1 VAEDIKSLKPAFHR
15 VVGDPD
21 SDFHGFVV
29 IDSLVSGRGTGGVRC
44 TETVNLDEVAR
55 LAREMTFKFAFFHL
69 PSGGAKAGLV
79 APPGMSPE
87 GRLNHFH
94 KFGEAIGDLIREGKY
109 IGGLDMGTG
118 PADIEAVMSGAGVP
132 IHLDSSDSEIDS
144 NYFTALT
151 VFTTAQALLEAR
163 GQHLQNTPVLL
174 EGLGKVGGH
183 LIRLLRD
190 AGAKVVGVSTLA
202 GAIYNDKGFDVD
214 DVLQARSESGDEFV
228 TDFPGCDHLPS
239 TELFLK
245 TGDLI
250 IPGGGADSLNEHN
263 VSQIKARWVVPIAN
277 ICANLE
283 VEGRLYER
291 GIEFVPGFVSN
302 SGGVF
307 CWYLGRLTRD
317 AREMIIRDRFR
328 ARIGRLVQAAH
339 KSGRSIPDT
348 AREIAHCNLAAAQS
362 LERGEPAAR
371 LVSLGHKLS
380 PKRVG
385 YAIGSKLFGRN
396 WGRTSN
402 LIVRSYFDAR
412 YFS

>member
-1 VAEDIKSLKPAFHR
+1 VAEDIRSLKPAFHR
-15 VVGDPD
+15 VAGDPD

-29 IDSLVSGRGTGGVRC
+29 IDSFVSGRGTGGVRC
-44 TETVNLDEVAR
+44 TEAVNLDEVAR
-55 LAREMTFKFAFFHL
+55 LAREMTFKFAFLHL

-79 APPGMSPE
+79 APPGISPE
-87 GRLNHFH
+87 ERLNHFH
-94 KFGEAIGDLIREGKY
+94 RFGEAIGDLIREGKY
-109 IGGLDMGTG
+109 VGGQDLGTS
-118 PADIEAVMSGAGVP
+118 PADIEAIMSGAGVP
-132 IHLDSSDSEIDS
+132 VHPDSSESEIDS

-163 GQHLQNTPVLL
+163 GQHLQNTSVLL

-202 GAIYNDKGFDVD
+202 GAIYNEKGFDVD

-228 TDFPGCDHLPS
+228 TDFRHCEHLPS

-245 TGDLI
+245 PADLL
-250 IPGGGADSLNEHN
+250 IPGGGADSLNEQN
-263 VSQIKARWVVPIAN
+263 VGRINARWIVPIAN
-277 ICANLE
+277 ICASSE
-283 VEGRLYER
+283 VEGKMYRS
-291 GIEFVPGFVSN
+291 GIDFVPGFVSN

-317 AREMIIRDRFR
+317 AREGIIRDRFK
-328 ARIGRLVQAAH
+328 ARIGRLVQAAD

-348 AREIAHCNLAAAQS
+348 ARNIAHRNLMAAQR

-380 PKRVG
+380 PRRVG
-385 YAIGSKLFGRN
+385 FAIGSKLFGRN

>member
-1 VAEDIKSLKPAFHR
+1 VAEDINSLKPAFHR

-29 IDSLVSGRGTGGVRC
+29 IDSFVSGRGTGGVRC

-55 LAREMTFKFAFFHL
+55 LAREMTFKFAFLHL
-69 PSGGAKAGLV
+69 PSGGAKAGLI
-79 APPGMSPE
+79 APPGMAPE
-87 GRLNHFH
+87 ERQNHFH

-118 PADIEAVMSGAGVP
+118 PADIEAIMSGAGVP
-132 IHLDSSDSEIDS
+132 VHPDSGESEIDS

-163 GQHLQNTPVLL
+163 GQHLQNTSVLL

-183 LIRLLRD
+183 LLRLLGH
-190 AGAKVVGVSTLA
+190 AGVKVVGVSTLA
-202 GAIYNDKGFDVD
+202 GAIYNEKGFDVD

-228 TDFPGCDHLPS
+228 TDFPGCEHMPS

-245 TGDLI
+245 PGDLL

-263 VSQIKARWVVPIAN
+263 VSQIKARWIVSLAN
-277 ICANLE
+277 ICASPE
-283 VEGRLYER
+283 IEGRLFER
-291 GIEFVPGFVSN
+291 GIELVPGFVSN

-307 CWYLGRLTRD
+307 CWYLGRLSKD
-317 AREMIIRDRFR
+317 ARETIIRDRFG
-328 ARIGRLVQAAH
+328 ARIGRLVQAADE
-339 KSGRSIPDT
+339 SGRSIPDT
-348 AREIAHCNLAAAQS
+348 AREIAHRNLAVAQS
-362 LERGEPAAR
+362 LERGDPVDR
-371 LVSLGHKLS
+371 LASLGRKLS

-385 YAIGSKLFGRN
+385 YVIGSKLFGRS

-402 LIVRSYFDAR
+402 FIVRSYFDAR